1 MTREG
6 EVHGIPADPSAAISV
21 RGLTKTFG
29 NFTAVDGI
37 DLDVPRGQVFG
48 FLGPNGS
55 GKTTTIRILT
65 GTSAP
70 RSGQALVLGEDVV
83 AHPERVRPRIGYMS
97 QKFSMYPDLSVEEN
111 LEFFATVRG
120 FGNAQQGNL
129 SPSSRVLP
137 SEEENVWYDH
147 LSTGNKENIM
157 SRSMRETMHRTPV
170 HEESRG
176 CNERFRAGGAS
187 CWWRLRFCRHSWADS
202 IAPVQPRCRAPPTP
216 ARSTAIP

>member
-29 NFTAVDGI
+29 DFTAVDGI

-83 AHPERVRPRIGYMS
+83 AHYLNNARIEQAAYDAAITDWERVR
-97 QKFSMYPDLSVEEN
+97 
-111 LEFFATVRG
+111 G
-120 FGNAQQGNL
+120 F
-129 SPSSRVLP
+129 
-137 SEEENVWYDH
+137 
-147 LSTGNKENIM
+147 
-157 SRSMRETMHRTPV
+157 
-170 HEESRG
+170 
-176 CNERFRAGGAS
+176 ERF
-187 CWWRLRFCRHSWADS
+187 
-202 IAPVQPRCRAPPTP
+202 
-216 ARSTAIP
+216 